1 MKAQEKVLSLDE
13 AAAWSA
19 QARAAGKRVVGTN
32 GCFDI
37 LHVGHVRYLEHAR
50 SLGDALIVGING
62 DKSVR
67 ELKGEGRPLNQQ
79 RDRAEII
86 SALASVDAVV
96 VFEEVRAT
104 RFLEAIQPSLY
115 VKGGDYSPDT
125 LNPEELAVLKRAGS
139 EIQIIPFESGY
150 STTGLLDRLKPGR
163 DG

>member
-1 MKAQEKVLSLDE
+1 MNAQEKVLTLDE

-19 QARAAGKRVVGTN
+19 QARAAGKRVVATN

-50 SLGDALIVGING
+50 RLGDALIVGING

-125 LNPEELAVLKRAGS
+125 LNPEELTVLKRAES

-150 STTGLLDRLKPGR
+150 STTGLLDRLKPGK